1 MKKVTLIIVLFIM
14 IAFGSSQDF
23 TTKWDNGYKF
33 TSSDGEHSLKFGGR
47 IMYDYATWN
56 NNDTTYSGTEFR
68 RVRFFNS
75 GKVYG
80 NIKYKQ
86 TIINI

>member
-1 MKKVTLIIVLFIM
+1 MTFS
-14 IAFGSSQDF
+14 FSQDF
-23 TTKWDNGYKF
+23 TTKWGNGYKL

-80 NIKYKQ
+80 I
-86 TIINI
+86 

>member
-1 MKKVTLIIVLFIM
+1 MTS
-14 IAFGSSQDF
+14 FGFSQDF
-23 TTKWDNGYKF
+23 TAKWGNGYKF
-33 TSSDGEHSLKFGGR
+33 TSADGEHSLKFGGR

-56 NNDTTYSGTEFR
+56 NSDTSYYSGSGTEFR

-80 NIKYKQ
+80 NIKYKIQ
-86 TIINI
+86 QKYLLSLL